1 MLPAPPRSPW
11 TPLLRTDALAWSV
24 LGATMLVTG
33 FGWRSAAR
41 EEAQVAQQRFALES
55 RSIEESITRRMHDYE
70 QALRGG
76 VALFDALGD
85 VPRDAWRRDAARSDL
100 QEAYPGIRGFGYAVL
115 VPPAERAALVAQVR
129 AEGFPEF
136 RVWPEGGGDVVT
148 SIVYLE
154 PLDAQNRRAFG
165 YDMWSEPVR
174 REAMARARDP
184 GQSALSGRVTL
195 KQEAER
201 APHPGVL
208 LYLPVYAHGRPS
220 DTAEARRA
228 ALRGWVYA
236 PFRMRDLMRGILGA
250 RTGEVDVEVYDATV
264 RGDVPLYQRPTNE
277 VQSGTPSRTERRTLS
292 LAGRRWVIVLS
303 STPAFDRAVR
313 RNLATMNALASVGVN
328 LLVFGFLLVL
338 GRQHRA
344 AQRLTGELEEL
355 SSSLERRVDLRTSD
369 LEESRAR
376 LQQTACIDALI
387 AEVAEQTSREQDLD
401 HALQGC
407 ADALVARLD
416 ATLARIWLIDE
427 AKEVLGLH
435 ASAGLSRRVD
445 GTHARIPLGNLKI
458 GRIAQSRAPHVT
470 NAVMGDPLVHDQAW
484 ARREGLVA
492 FAGYPLLVGDEL
504 MGVVAMFA
512 RRSLSTEGMDG
523 LGRVAQVLALGIARS
538 RAHARLQRANE
549 QLQASLHEHAR
560 VAWLITHN
568 LRTPLRA
575 IHARARGLQDE
586 PTQPERVQEN
596 ALAIARDVK
605 RFAAQLDDLVRF
617 TTLYQAEIPDTPV
630 DLRACAEAALAEVRP
645 AYDHGARVRVDIEP
659 LPSCRGSAPLLQELL
674 RNLLANAF
682 SFTRTVQVPEVTVTG
697 ELEVARVD
705 AAGDLAPVHGGLV
718 AHLQVHDNGI
728 GFDMRFHDRI
738 FELFQRL
745 NRREDY
751 PGTGCGLALAR
762 RIVERHDGAIWA
774 ESVPGAGATFHV
786 WLPA

>member
-1 MLPAPPRSPW
+1 
-11 TPLLRTDALAWSV
+11 
-24 LGATMLVTG
+24 MLVTG
-33 FGWRSAAR
+33 IGWRNAAR
-41 EEAQVAQQRFALES
+41 EEAQVAQERFALES
-55 RSIEESITRRMHDYE
+55 RAIEDAITRRMHDYA

-85 VPRDAWRRDAARSDL
+85 VPREVWHRFAARSDL
-100 QEAYPGIRGFGYAVL
+100 QEAYPGIRGFGYAAL
-115 VPPAERAALVAQVR
+115 VPPSAQANLVARVR

-136 RVWPEGGGDVVT
+136 RIWPEGARDLVT

-154 PLDAQNRRAFG
+154 PLDTQNRRAFG

-174 REAMARARDP
+174 REAMARARDS
-184 GQSALSGRVTL
+184 GESALTGRVTL
-195 KQEAER
+195 KQETEPDA
-201 APHPGVL
+201 HPGIL
-208 LYLPVYAHGRPS
+208 LYLPVYARGRPT
-220 DTAEARRA
+220 DTPAARRE

-236 PFRMRDLMRGILGA
+236 PFRMSELMRGILGA
-250 RTGEVDVEVYDATV
+250 RTGELQVDVYDESRGGEVL
-264 RGDVPLYQRPTNE
+264 LYQSPTTEASGPRPSHTD
-277 VQSGTPSRTERRTLS
+277 RRTLS
-292 LAGRRWVIVLS
+292 LAGRHWVIVLS
-303 STPAFDRAVR
+303 STPTFDLTVR
-313 RNLATMNALASVGVN
+313 RNLASKHALASVGVN
-328 LLVFGFLLVL
+328 LLVFAFLLAL

-407 ADALVARLD
+407 ADALVVRLD

-427 AKEVLGLH
+427 ASDVLCLH

-445 GTHARIPLGNLKI
+445 GTHARVPLGRLKI

-470 NAVMGDPLVHDQAW
+470 NSVLGDPLVHDQAW
-484 ARREGLVA
+484 AQREGLVA

-512 RRSLSTEGMDG
+512 RRNLSTEVMDG

-538 RAHARLQRANE
+538 RAHARLQSANE

-586 PTQPERVQEN
+586 PTKPERVQEN

-630 DLRACAEAALAEVRP
+630 DLRACAEAALAEVRH
-645 AYDHGARVRVDIEP
+645 AYDHGARVRVDIGA
-659 LPSCRGSAPLLQELL
+659 LPSCKGSAPLLQELL

-697 ELEVARVD
+697 ELEVARGD
-705 AAGDLAPVHGGLV
+705 AAGDLAPVHGGAV
-718 AHLQVHDNGI
+718 AHLRVHDNGI

-762 RIVERHDGAIWA
+762 RIVERHHGTIWA
-774 ESVPGAGATFHV
+774 ESVPGAGATFHLR
-786 WLPA
+786 LPA